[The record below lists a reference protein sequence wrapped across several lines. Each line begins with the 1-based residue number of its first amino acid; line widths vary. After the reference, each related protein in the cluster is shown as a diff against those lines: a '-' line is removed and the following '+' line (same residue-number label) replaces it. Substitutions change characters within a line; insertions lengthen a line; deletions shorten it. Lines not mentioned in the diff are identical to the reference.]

1 MSYRHSD
8 FYMADASVLEQGAV
22 EATATFHDL
31 YRKELYRCAKDAY
44 IHIATTTNLISYYAC
59 TVSEVDMNTTGV
71 VENMFREHSRDTCS
85 CNYRVFVAR
94 GGPNCWMDGEFLT
107 GNRPYSYSTK
117 VEESVVSEVVE
128 LSSECYKFSGHP
140 ITFEPREC
148 SANGDSC
155 NCNLKITRLTIS
167 YLINDLFV
175 LRYPAMRCQCYIL
188 AGGENII
195 RDGVSGTII
204 EHYND
209 RPIAQQY
216 RRRLLHTFIPLFQ
229 NRLFDTIEQ
238 WLSDYIYR
246 SGSEDDDDDDE
257 SNNASTSSTV

>member
-8 FYMADASVLEQGAV
+8 FYMADASVLEQGAA
-22 EATATFHDL
+22 EATATFDEL
-31 YRKELYRCAKDAY
+31 YHKELYRCAKDAY
-44 IHIATTTNLISYYAC
+44 VYIATTTNLIDYYAC

-71 VENMFREHSRDTCS
+71 VENMFREHSRDMCS
-85 CNYRVFVAR
+85 CDYRVFVAR
-94 GGPNCWMDGEFLT
+94 GPNCWIDGDFLT
-107 GNRPYSYSTK
+107 GNRPYSYNTK

-128 LSSECYKFSGHP
+128 LSSECYRFSEHP

-148 SANGDSC
+148 SANGGSC

-175 LRYPAMRCQCYIL
+175 LRYPAMRSQCYIL
-188 AGGENII
+188 AGGEHII

-229 NRLFDTIEQ
+229 KRLFDNIDQ
-238 WLSDYIYR
+238 WCPDDIYS
-246 SGSEDDDDDDE
+246 SGSENDDDNE
-257 SNNASTSSTV
+257 SNNNASTSTV